1 MTLKW
6 VLMAAER
13 IQIPIDRFGRIVLP
27 KSIRDRLGVSAGTEF
42 EVEEQEDAILLKP
55 VRREA
60 KIINKGGWLV
70 VQTEGPPIT
79 VADVNEAIE
88 KSRRE
93 NRERW

>member
-1 MTLKW
+1 
-6 VLMAAER
+6 MATER

-27 KSIRDRLGVSAGTEF
+27 KEIRERFGVSAGSEF
-42 EVEEQEDAILLKP
+42 EIEERDDAILLKP

-60 KIINKGGWLV
+60 KIVNKGGWLV

-79 VADVNEAIE
+79 VEDVNEAVE

-93 NRERW
+93 NKGQW